1 MNNCTECKN
10 FLDINSITDNTSYR
24 KWMLLNHPD
33 KFRKFGN
40 TDSRYINAT
49 EHTKKASDCFPKWY
63 GTGLQKICGTFGDL
77 DMPTT
82 FEKKNS
88 LLLDASR
95 TGDIRIVK
103 ELIAL
108 GVDVNIQNSIGETAL
123 IISVMKN
130 HLYIVNLLLTAK
142 ANPNIKDSYR
152 NTALIYAA
160 YNTKDDINI
169 VNALIKAG
177 AELNYKNSSGDTP
190 LILATRKK
198 INIDIVNSLVEAGSN
213 VNIQNNDGMTA
224 LMYAARGRDISEV
237 NILLEGGSNINLQNN
252 KGQTALD
259 IAIEKNLSVDI
270 INIISLKS
278 KRTDAGYKRKKS
290 GGRKK
295 STGGKKSGIR
305 KSAGRK
311 KSGGR
316 KSARRK
322 KSGGRK

>member
-10 FLDINSITDNTSYR
+10 FLDINSITDNTTYR

-63 GTGLQKICGTFGDL
+63 GTGSQKICGTFGDL
-77 DMPTT
+77 DIPTT

-103 ELIAL
+103 ELIVL
-108 GVDVNIQNSIGETAL
+108 VVDINIQNSIGETAL

-142 ANPNIKDSYR
+142 ADPNIEDSYR

-160 YNTKDDINI
+160 FNTKDDINI

-177 AELNYKNSSGDTP
+177 ATLNYKNSSGDTP

-198 INIDIVNSLVEAGSN
+198 INIDIVNSLVGAGSN

-224 LMYAARGRDISEV
+224 LMYAARGRDISAV

-270 INIISLKS
+270 INIISVKS

-290 GGRKK
+290 KKKKSKSKRKKLLRKK
-295 STGGKKSGIR
+295 SRSRRR
-305 KSAGRK
+305 KSYRK
-311 KSGGR
+311 
-316 KSARRK
+316 
-322 KSGGRK
+322 

>member
-103 ELIAL
+103 
-108 GVDVNIQNSIGETAL
+108 N
-123 IISVMKN
+123 
-130 HLYIVNLLLTAK
+130 
-142 ANPNIKDSYR
+142 
-152 NTALIYAA
+152 
-160 YNTKDDINI
+160 
-169 VNALIKAG
+169 
-177 AELNYKNSSGDTP
+177 
-190 LILATRKK
+190 
-198 INIDIVNSLVEAGSN
+198 
-213 VNIQNNDGMTA
+213 
-224 LMYAARGRDISEV
+224 
-237 NILLEGGSNINLQNN
+237 
-252 KGQTALD
+252 
-259 IAIEKNLSVDI
+259 
-270 INIISLKS
+270 
-278 KRTDAGYKRKKS
+278 
-290 GGRKK
+290 
-295 STGGKKSGIR
+295 
-305 KSAGRK
+305 
-311 KSGGR
+311 
-316 KSARRK
+316 
-322 KSGGRK
+322 